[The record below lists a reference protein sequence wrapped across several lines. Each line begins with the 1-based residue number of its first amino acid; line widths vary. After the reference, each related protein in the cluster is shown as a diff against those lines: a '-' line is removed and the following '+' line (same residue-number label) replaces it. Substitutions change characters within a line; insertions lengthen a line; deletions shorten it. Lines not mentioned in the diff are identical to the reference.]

1 MEQANEQGRCRDVAS
16 RTNSRLSRP
25 DGAAGARV
33 VRAVA
38 GLLAGVAAVAA
49 WLLYEDVRTAGF
61 PDGHLTAYDE
71 ASRLPLT
78 ICAWGN
84 LAAAAWFAYLGG
96 LAPGAR
102 LKQRTLLS
110 AVLYAGVMAAALY
123 AIPYYF
129 IDHLGLEHGQGG

>member
-1 MEQANEQGRCRDVAS
+1 M
-16 RTNSRLSRP
+16 
-25 DGAAGARV
+25 
-33 VRAVA
+33 RAIA
-38 GLLAGVAAVAA
+38 WLLAGVAAVAA

-71 ASRLPLT
+71 ASRLPWT
-78 ICAWGN
+78 ICAWGG

-102 LKQRTLLS
+102 LKRRTLLS